1 MTLPEREIELGG
13 GRAIAVGAPADVA
26 PAFVIL
32 LHGFAMTPAELSPFA
47 HSLGVAARFL
57 FPEGPVPAALEPG
70 TPSTCPAAGPPD
82 GSVTR
87 GGRAWWHIDPGARLD
102 AMAQGPRDFA
112 GYEPADLAAARARLG
127 AIVDQSLDE
136 ARGRPVVLGGFSSGG
151 MLAFDA
157 QLRAPRGIRGLAL
170 LSATRVCWR
179 EQEGFVA
186 ARPLAGL
193 PALLTH
199 GTADDDLAFAAGE
212 ALRDAAIAAG
222 ADVTWAPFD
231 GGHEIPL
238 VAWRRLRNWLRALG
252 L

>member
-1 MTLPEREIELGG
+1 MKP
-13 GRAIAVGAPADVA
+13 D
-26 PAFVIL
+26 
-32 LHGFAMTPAELSPFA
+32 ELSPFA

-57 FPEGPVPAALEPG
+57 FPEGPAPAALEPG
-70 TPSTCPAAGPPD
+70 VP
-82 GSVTR
+82 R
-87 GGRAWWHIDPGARLD
+87 GRAWWHIDPVARLD
-102 AMAQGPRDFA
+102 AMAKGPRDFA
-112 GYEPADLAAARARLG
+112 SYEPADLDAARRLLG
-127 AIVDQSLDE
+127 AILDHVLDE

-151 MLAFDA
+151 MLAFDT
-157 QLRAPRGIRGLAL
+157 QLRTPRTIRGLAL
-170 LSATRVCWR
+170 LSATRVFWR
-179 EQEGFVA
+179 EQEAFVA

-212 ALRDAAIAAG
+212 ALRDAAVAAG

-238 VAWRRLRNWLRALG
+238 VAWRKLRSWLRAL